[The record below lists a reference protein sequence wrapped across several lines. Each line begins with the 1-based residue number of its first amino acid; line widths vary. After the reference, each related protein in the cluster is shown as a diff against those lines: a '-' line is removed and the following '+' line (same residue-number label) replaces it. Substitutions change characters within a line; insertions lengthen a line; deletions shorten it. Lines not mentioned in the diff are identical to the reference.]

1 VIKIFAIADGL
12 IPSVELVLLK
22 PLQHLQ
28 NRGEVTF
35 HFALITEANLAG
47 QIDEYDLIILMRC
60 YQSQAVEIANTA
72 KARGIPVI
80 YAIDDDLEEIDPA
93 TPHGAVYRAANA
105 WQKVLEICSGA
116 SQVWAFSNSLRDKI
130 EKVNPRVVVPPAI
143 ASLELISSLRVAA
156 GERTPDVLSQR
167 LVLGYAATTFHAAD
181 IEPIV
186 DVLNS
191 MLEKFPQLE
200 LEFIGVACEALRT
213 NPRVT
218 HFDGFNRVDDY
229 YAFILERRW
238 DVAIAPLLRSPAND
252 AKTDNKYR
260 EYASLGIP
268 AVYSNA
274 PPYWSSVIHNYN
286 GLVAAEAAEWE
297 ACLSSL
303 LSDAV
308 LRAEIVEHS
317 FKDVEVRYGL
327 DKVSRRYLDLM
338 RSATMQTHRVLV
350 VAHSIPTTDIDIVRP
365 FRRLEA
371 EGAIE
376 WRLKTSLEATHDDV
390 SWAEVVVIVRDSEP
404 EAVALARAARDIYG
418 VPIIFSWD
426 DDFFSIPD
434 SLGLLAKHHR
444 DPTTVAG
451 LEEMLA
457 TSQLVKASTS
467 RLAARSR
474 LYTDKVIEVPYG
486 FDFDQLAGAKVGAGA
501 SVGVTIGF
509 FGSVTHLSSLDIV
522 LGALRRVCAEMPEVR
537 LEFFGPRSAVLDG
550 FRDAT
555 FIPYKASSEDALR
568 SLAERGWDIGLG
580 PLEIN
585 DFNRAKL
592 PTKYRDYAAC
602 NIAGIYTRIDPYEA
616 VVIDGVSGLLV
627 DNTEEAWHEAIMQL
641 VTDARLRRRISA
653 AAQAHVRGSL
663 SLDQA
668 IDAWRHILATI
679 LPEQAGSAK
688 DVAAA
693 YERKLRSADVRIE
706 RLEAQLAGVKGAAKA
721 LLHNQARPLS
731 RKLADRV
738 LRRLLRYRPGLTG
751 LPDAEPSTAGI
762 GLAGR
767 EGPGPSPTSSVRLSA
782 NLQHMPYLEYE
793 VGHTSRSGSV
803 LRVPLVATVPYLDG
817 SFGIELVTPQDTIAA
832 HLVQRIAHL
841 GADMVA
847 VFAVGEVALNGAG
860 WRLRLFARESDS
872 PIFVHEHELAGSSR
886 AVCVF
891 ELESK
896 PLAT

>member
-1 VIKIFAIADGL
+1 L

-22 PLQHLQ
+22 PLKHLQ
-28 NRGEVTF
+28 NQGEVSF
-35 HFALITEANLAG
+35 HFALITEANLADHV
-47 QIDEYDLIILMRC
+47 DEYDLVILMRC
-60 YQSQAVEIANTA
+60 YQPQSIEIANAA

-105 WQKVLEICSGA
+105 WQRVLEICAVA

-130 EKVNPRVVVPPAI
+130 EKVNPCVVVPPAI

-156 GERTPDVLSQR
+156 GERVPGESSEK

-181 IEPIV
+181 IEPIA
-186 DVLNS
+186 DVLVS

-200 LEFIGVACEALRT
+200 LEFIGVACEALRA

-238 DVAIAPLLRSPAND
+238 DVAIAPLLRNPAND

-286 GLVAAEAAEWE
+286 GLVASDAAEWD

-327 DKVSRRYLDLM
+327 DKVSRRYLDLI
-338 RSATMQTHRVLV
+338 RSAIMQTRRVLV

-371 EGAIE
+371 EGAVD
-376 WRLKTSLEATHDDV
+376 WRLKTSLEATQDDV
-390 SWAEVVVIVRDSEP
+390 SWAEVMVIVRDSEP
-404 EAVALARAARDIYG
+404 EAIALARAAHDIYG
-418 VPIIFSWD
+418 VPVIFSWD

-451 LEEMLA
+451 LEEML
-457 TSQLVKASTS
+457 SRSELVKASTS
-467 RLAARSR
+467 RIAARSR

-501 SVGVTIGF
+501 SDGVTIGF

-522 LGALRRVCAEMPEVR
+522 LGALRRICAEVPEVR
-537 LEFFGPRSAVLDG
+537 LEFFGPRSAALDG

-555 FIPYKASSEDALR
+555 FIPYKASSEEALR

-616 VVIDGVSGLLV
+616 VVVDGVSGLLV
-627 DNTEEAWHEAIMQL
+627 DNTEEAWYAAIMQL
-641 VTDARLRRRISA
+641 VTDARRRRRISA

-668 IDAWRHILATI
+668 VDAWRHILETI
-679 LPEQAGSAK
+679 LPEQGGSVK
-688 DVAAA
+688 DVTAA
-693 YERKLRSADVRIE
+693 YDRKLRSADVRIS

-721 LLHNQARPLS
+721 LLDNQARPLGRS
-731 RKLADRV
+731 LVDRL
-738 LRRLLRYRPGLTG
+738 LRRLLRYRPALAG
-751 LPDAEPSTAGI
+751 LPDPAPSSAGLT
-762 GLAGR
+762 LAGR
-767 EGPGPSPTSSVRLSA
+767 QGPRPTPGSDVRLSA
-782 NLQHMPYLEYE
+782 NLQHFPYLEYE
-793 VGHTSRSGSV
+793 IGHTLCSGSI

-841 GADMVA
+841 GADMIA
-847 VFAVGEVALNGAG
+847 VFPVGDVEIAGKG
-860 WRLRLFARESDS
+860 WRLRVFARESDS
-872 PIFVHEHELAGSSR
+872 PIFVHEHVLDGANH

-891 ELESK
+891 ELERRQ
-896 PLAT
+896 LAA